1 MNKRIKKK
9 AILFGFLGSL
19 VLSILYFLILSLL
32 NSVTHA
38 YLEFF
43 RLWYLMLPLILGF
56 GVQIGLYFYV
66 RESFKA
72 INSSVVTA
80 SIAASG
86 GVSTASMVA
95 CCAHHLTDILPLIGL
110 TFLSA
115 VLIKYQVSFILLGVL
130 SNLIGIT
137 IMLKVIQKNSLHK
150 SWKGIFRK
158 IMKLNMKITQK
169 YVIISS
175 IVIFSLSLYFTIIGG

>member
-1 MNKRIKKK
+1 MDKKIKTKSL
-9 AILFGFLGSL
+9 LFGLLGSL
-19 VLSILYFLILSLL
+19 VLSLLYLLILSLL
-32 NSVTHA
+32 NSISHA
-38 YLEFF
+38 FSEFL

-56 GVQIGLYFYV
+56 GVQIGLYVYV

-72 INSSVVTA
+72 INSSAATASVTA
-80 SIAASG
+80 SS

-110 TFLSA
+110 TFLSTI
-115 VLIKYQVSFILLGVL
+115 LIRYQVSFILLGVL

-137 IMLKVIQKNSLHK
+137 IMLNAIQKNSLHK

-158 IMKLNMKITQK
+158 IMNFDMKITQK
-169 YVIISS
+169 YVTVLS